1 MPHSRSR
8 RLHYYLCTLATLG
21 LACLLLSA
29 DDASAAT
36 RKSRSKRAVAR
47 HASAALAKAAA
58 AMSTPAGVQL
68 LVDALRA
75 ELTIE
80 NDVTV
85 EVVADNPLKASVA
98 PIKGSDGAFRLSID
112 KAFLL
117 RLNQADL
124 RAVIAHELGHVW
136 IYTHHPYL
144 QTEQGANEIALLAVP
159 RESIEKVYGKLWASG
174 AEAGSLRRMPPV
186 ATSIMTSPKQ

>member
-8 RLHYYLCTLATLG
+8 RLDYYLCTLVTLG

-29 DDASAAT
+29 DDASAAA
-36 RKSRSKRAVAR
+36 RKTKSKRAVAR

-58 AMSTPAGVQL
+58 AMSTPAGVQM

-80 NDVTV
+80 HDVIV

-98 PIKGSDGAFRLSID
+98 PIKGSDGAFRLSLD
-112 KAFLL
+112 KAFLR

-136 IYTHHPYL
+136 IYTHHPFL

-159 RESIEKVYGKLWASG
+159 RESIERVYGKVWVSA
-174 AEAGSLRRMPPV
+174 AEAGSLRRLPPV
-186 ATSIMTSPKQ
+186 ATTIIGPP

>member
-1 MPHSRSR
+1 MPHSRPR
-8 RLHYYLCTLATLG
+8 RLARHLCTLVTLG
-21 LACLLLSA
+21 LAWLLWA
-29 DDASAAT
+29 PGDASAGA
-36 RKSRSKRAVAR
+36 RPRSKKAVAR

-58 AMSTPAGVQL
+58 AMSTPARVQP

-80 NDVTV
+80 HDVTV
-85 EVVADNPLKASVA
+85 EVVPDNPLKASIA
-98 PIKGSDGAFRLSID
+98 PVKGSDHGAFVLSID
-112 KAFLL
+112 KAFLKQ
-117 RLNQADL
+117 LNQADL

-159 RESIEKVYGKLWASG
+159 RESIERVYGKVWANAS
-174 AEAGSLRRMPPV
+174 EAGSLKRLPAV
-186 ATSIMTSPKQ
+186 ATTIIAPPPR